1 MKILIKRAQLIT
13 IILGHCF
20 VLTAYCQG
28 IKNTSVSPKQFPAY
42 NNYTNDFENILDKQ
56 EEDKLN
62 ALIAEIEAKTKLEF
76 AVVTLSS
83 KMLGKMGIQK
93 YSLELAKKWG
103 VGKKELN
110 NGILI
115 ALSKENRNIYIQI
128 GTGIESIYTNNQVKA
143 VIDQTM
149 KPAFIVNRFY
159 EGIFGGIIRINEEL
173 KPNLTKIPIS

>member
-1 MKILIKRAQLIT
+1 
-13 IILGHCF
+13 
-20 VLTAYCQG
+20 
-28 IKNTSVSPKQFPAY
+28 
-42 NNYTNDFENILDKQ
+42 
-56 EEDKLN
+56 
-62 ALIAEIEAKTKLEF
+62 
-76 AVVTLSS
+76 
-83 KMLGKMGIQK
+83 MGIQK

>member
-1 MKILIKRAQLIT
+1 MKILIKRALLIA
-13 IILGHCF
+13 IIFGHCF

-28 IKNTSVSPKQFPAY
+28 IKNTNVSPAQFPTY

-76 AVVTLSS
+76 AVVTLSA
-83 KMLGKMGIQK
+83 KMLGKMSIPK

-128 GTGIESIYTNNQVKA
+128 GYGIESIYTNNQVKA

-159 EGIFGGIIRINEEL
+159 EGIFGGIIRIYEEL
-173 KPNLTKIPIS
+173 KPNLTKIPIR